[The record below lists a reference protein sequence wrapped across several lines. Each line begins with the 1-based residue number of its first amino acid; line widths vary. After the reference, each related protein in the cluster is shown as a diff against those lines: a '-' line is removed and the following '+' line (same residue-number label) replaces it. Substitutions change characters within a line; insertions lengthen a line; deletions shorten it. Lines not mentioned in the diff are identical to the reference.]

1 MAVHY
6 ILEGGRKP
14 CPPIPE
20 LNINEYPDVD
30 VLVPTCGEPVELVKR
45 TLLGCLAM
53 EYSGDVYIHLCDDAN
68 CKEMRDLSDELGIKY
83 FSRTERTFAK
93 AGNLNAALKLTKSP
107 LIAVFDAD
115 MCPETK
121 FLISTVPYFFE
132 KSGKHKR
139 QHVSNKIGFV
149 QTPQNFRNDDLFQR
163 AYRAWD
169 IIPNEKD
176 YFYLELEPAR
186 NSCNAVIFGGSNT
199 LLSRNALET
208 IGGFTTGTITEDFA
222 TGIEIQKQGY
232 RCIAID
238 TPLASGLAPENLT
251 DIIRQRN
258 RWARG
263 CIQAVYKHIYC
274 LPHV

>member
-1 MAVHY
+1 M
-6 ILEGGRKP
+6 
-14 CPPIPE
+14 
-20 LNINEYPDVD
+20 
-30 VLVPTCGEPVELVKR
+30 
-45 TLLGCLAM
+45 
-53 EYSGDVYIHLCDDAN
+53 
-68 CKEMRDLSDELGIKY
+68 GIKY

-263 CIQAVYKHIYC
+263 CIQAGYKHIYC